1 MFWGKPFFEGTF
13 LSRISRFSALVQKD
27 HEEINVYLPNSGRLQ
42 ELLTYGRHCW
52 ITPANVTPRKTEM
65 DLALVDVEG
74 HLVSIDARIPNRL
87 LNEVLSTAPPEELKG
102 YPTFRSGVLWGKSR
116 LDFMLSSGNGRH
128 FYIEAK
134 SVTLVKEGRALFPDA
149 PTLRGSQHLKD
160 LIRAKE
166 AGHRA
171 AAIFIVQ
178 RPDAKVF
185 SPNEEADPP
194 FAVALRVAARLGV
207 EIYVYACKVTLEE
220 INISHRLEVLL

>member
-1 MFWGKPFFEGTF
+1 MHWKKPFFEGTF
-13 LSRISRFSALVQKD
+13 ISRLSRFSARVKKD
-27 HEEINVYLPNSGRLQ
+27 QEEINVYLPNSGRLQ
-42 ELLTYGRHCW
+42 ELLTFGRHCW

-74 HLVSIDARIPNRL
+74 HLVSIDARIPKRL
-87 LNEVLSTAPPEELKG
+87 LNEVLTSSPPEELKG
-102 YPTFRSGVLWGKSR
+102 YPSIRSEVLLGKSR
-116 LDFMLSSGNGRH
+116 LDFMLSSGNGRN

-134 SVTLVKEGRALFPDA
+134 SVTLVREGRALFPDA

-171 AAIFIVQ
+171 AIIFVVQ

-185 SPNEEADPP
+185 SPHEEADPP

-207 EIYVYACKVTLEE
+207 EVYAYACNVTLEE
-220 INISHRLEVLL
+220 INISRRIEVLL